1 MDDDSLR
8 DKLLYAS
15 LRNDSL
21 GDKLLAYASLQNEV
35 NPICASMVHVRMKL
49 HPPPE
54 IGVKIE

>member
-15 LRNDSL
+15 LCNDSL
-21 GDKLLAYASLQNEV
+21 GDKLLAYASLQNEAKS
-35 NPICASMVHVRMKL
+35 ICASMVRVRMKL

-54 IGVKIE
+54 IGVKME